1 MTLIKIRDRT
11 VGPGQMVT
19 REEAGT
25 MFSLESFDVA
35 LTGLQSLRLWG
46 YLDPGT
52 EAYLQVRWQ
61 DVEFVFFLKSWVALQ
76 RQLGVD
82 EVFAVMTTHTLSAS
96 RSMIRR
102 FRLLPTRI
110 RRQANLVYREH

>member
-1 MTLIKIRDRT
+1 MTLIKLRDRT

-19 REEAGT
+19 PEEAGT

-52 EAYLQVRWQ
+52 GSMLFQVL
-61 DVEFVFFLKSWVALQ
+61 VAGLLSSSFFLKSWVRHFRDSLV
-76 RQLGVD
+76 L
-82 EVFAVMTTHTLSAS
+82 MKSS
-96 RSMIRR
+96 RS
-102 FRLLPTRI
+102 
-110 RRQANLVYREH
+110 